1 LFFFK
6 LMKNV
11 IVPFFLYTIKWR
23 KSFNIFSL

>member
-1 LFFFK
+1 
-6 LMKNV
+6 MKNV